1 MIKIENA
8 EVCGFE
14 HAVRGCRNPKNSW
27 HKSDSAFS
35 ENKDDFV
42 LGENDLKLMTTL
54 VKAGTTRD
62 SCSFMHKG
70 VSKPFELSDFTTHY
84 QESELSGEYMYVLE
98 NYVIETLNDLRQ
110 LYLET
115 KDSQVFQQIRCLLP
129 CGYNQR
135 YTWTGSYENLYS
147 MYHQRKNHKLDEW
160 REFCAWIETL
170 PYAKELIV
178 EN

>member
-8 EVCGFE
+8 EVWGFE

-42 LGENDLKLMTTL
+42 LGENDRKLMTTL
-54 VKAGTTRD
+54 VKAGSEHRKFMRQIFISCDITAPLYWISEMDTYKVGTTRD

-98 NYVIETLNDLRQ
+98 N
-110 LYLET
+110 
-115 KDSQVFQQIRCLLP
+115 
-129 CGYNQR
+129 
-135 YTWTGSYENLYS
+135 
-147 MYHQRKNHKLDEW
+147 
-160 REFCAWIETL
+160 
-170 PYAKELIV
+170 
-178 EN
+178 